1 MGVNG
6 SEVETHVGILRQEFL
21 YYFGL
26 VGGKIVQHDVDFRRP
41 PGLAEQLIR
50 KGDELGA
57 GVPLGRFAFYSAG
70 LHIQS
75 RI

>member
-1 MGVNG
+1 M
-6 SEVETHVGILRQEFL
+6 LRQEFL
-21 YYFGL
+21 YCFGL
-26 VGGKIVQHDVDFRRP
+26 VGRKIVQHDVDFLRP
-41 PGLAEQLIR
+41 PRLAEQLIQ

-57 GVPLGRFAFYSAG
+57 GVPLGRFAFYFAG